1 MRKLNKVMAVVLAG
15 CMLLPGIGASADNE
29 TAKSVVITGIDRE
42 VTITAEKNYSAES
55 ENAKRINIAVPD
67 YEKGKEPM
75 AMETF
80 TVDKDKTAN
89 LKFDM
94 IDGGTAED
102 TCDLTLYET
111 VDNNGKTIKTAV
123 GTIENLP
130 LKTTVCITGLSSDKK
145 YYFTVQSKTK
155 AGNASFL
162 LWISE
167 MRTLIKYDG
176 ASPGEVI
183 FTRGK
188 TDSNKLQ
195 QIEAP
200 SDVLVYESPEWNKY
214 LNELTKYGLFEGD
227 ANGDFTPYKNITRA
241 EMAKV
246 LCKALRISPDSY
258 NTQMFNTQM
267 FSDVDSSHWAFGYI
281 NALAATKIVEGNDD
295 GSFSPDREATYAE
308 TVKMLVTAMGYAPRA
323 EGLGGYPYGYIETA
337 RELDLIKDID
347 LALDL
352 YCPRYIVFTL
362 MYNALDVPF
371 LLQTGFGENAAEF
384 AVADG
389 KNGMDYVTFRYKIT
403 GKKN

>member
-1 MRKLNKVMAVVLAG
+1 MRKLNKVTAVVLAG

-29 TAKSVVITGIDRE
+29 TVKSVVITGIDRG
-42 VTITAEKNYSAES
+42 VTITAEKNYSADS

-80 TVDKDKTAN
+80 TVEKDKTAN

-123 GTIENLP
+123 GTVENLP

-155 AGNASFL
+155 SGNASFL
-162 LWISE
+162 LWTSE

-188 TDSNKLQ
+188 IDSNELQ
-195 QIEAP
+195 RIETP

-227 ANGDFTPYKNITRA
+227 ANGDFTPYNNITRA
-241 EMAKV
+241 EMAKA

-258 NTQMFNTQM
+258 NIQM

-281 NALAATKIVEGNDD
+281 NALATAKIVAGNDD
-295 GSFSPDREATYAE
+295 GNFSPDREATYAE
-308 TVKMLVTAMGYAPRA
+308 AVKMLVAAMGYAPRA
-323 EGLGGYPYGYIETA
+323 ESLGGYPYGYIETA

-371 LLQTGFGENAAEF
+371 MIQTGFGENAAEF

-389 KNGMDYVTFRYKIT
+389 INGIDYVTFRYKLT
-403 GKKN
+403 GNKN

>member
-29 TAKSVVITGIDRE
+29 TAKSVVITGIDRG
-42 VTITAEKNYSAES
+42 VTITAEKNYSADS

-123 GTIENLP
+123 GTVENLP

-155 AGNASFL
+155 SGNASFL
-162 LWISE
+162 LWTSE

-188 TDSNKLQ
+188 IDSNELQ
-195 QIEAP
+195 RIETP

-214 LNELTKYGLFEGD
+214 LDELTKYGLFEGD
-227 ANGDFTPYKNITRA
+227 ANGDFTPYNNITRA
-241 EMAKV
+241 EMAKI

-258 NTQMFNTQM
+258 NIQM
-267 FSDVDSSHWAFGYI
+267 FSDVDSLHWAFGYI
-281 NALAATKIVEGNDD
+281 NALATAKIVAGNDD
-295 GSFSPDREATYAE
+295 GNFSPDREATYAE
-308 TVKMLVTAMGYAPRA
+308 AVKMLVAAMGYAPRA
-323 EGLGGYPYGYIETA
+323 ESLGGYPYGYIETA
-337 RELDLIKDID
+337 RELDLIKNID

-371 LLQTGFGENAAEF
+371 MIQTGFGENAAEF

-389 KNGMDYVTFRYKIT
+389 INGIDYVTFRYKLT

>member
-1 MRKLNKVMAVVLAG
+1 MKKLSKVTAVVLAG
-15 CMLLPGIGASADNE
+15 CMLLPGIGASANNE
-29 TAKSVVITGIDRE
+29 AAKSVVINSIDRG
-42 VTITAEKNYSAES
+42 VTITTEENYSTES
-55 ENAKRINIAVPD
+55 ENAKRINIAIPD
-67 YEKGKEPM
+67 YAKGKEPK

-80 TVDKDKTAN
+80 TVDKEKNVN

-111 VDNNGKTIKTAV
+111 VDNNGKSIKTAV
-123 GTIENLP
+123 GTIENVP
-130 LKTTVCITGLSSDKK
+130 LKTTVCIAGLSSDKK

-155 AGNASFL
+155 SGNASFL
-162 LWISE
+162 LWTSE
-167 MRTLIKYDG
+167 IRALIKYITSPDEVIYT
-176 ASPGEVI
+176 SPGN
-183 FTRGK
+183 
-188 TDSNKLQ
+188 TDSNELQ
-195 QIEAP
+195 RIETP
-200 SDVLVYESPEWNKY
+200 SDVLVYESPKWQEY
-214 LNELTKYGLFEGD
+214 LDELTKYGLFEGD

-246 LCKALRISPDSY
+246 LCKALGISPDSY
-258 NTQMFNTQM
+258 NTQM

-281 NALAATKIVEGNDD
+281 NALATAKIVAGNDD
-295 GSFSPDREATYAE
+295 GNFSPDREATYAE
-308 TVKMLVTAMGYAPRA
+308 TVKMLVTAMGYTPRA
-323 EGLGGYPYGYIETA
+323 EKLGGYPYGYIETA

-371 LLQTGFGENAAEF
+371 LVQTGFLENAAEF

-389 KNGMDYVTFRYKIT
+389 KDGIDYVTFRYKLT

>member
-1 MRKLNKVMAVVLAG
+1 MKKLSKVTAVVLAG
-15 CMLLPGIGASADNE
+15 CMLLPGIGVSADNE

-42 VTITAEKNYSAES
+42 VTITAEKNYSADS

-67 YEKGKEPM
+67 YEKGKEPT

-123 GTIENLP
+123 GTVENLP

-155 AGNASFL
+155 SGNASFL
-162 LWISE
+162 LWTLE

-188 TDSNKLQ
+188 IDSNELQ

-214 LNELTKYGLFEGD
+214 LDELTKYGLFEGD

-258 NTQMFNTQM
+258 NTQMF
-267 FSDVDSSHWAFGYI
+267 SDVDSSHWAYGYV
-281 NALAATKIVEGNDD
+281 NALATAKIVAGNDD
-295 GSFSPDREATYAE
+295 GNFSPDREATYAE

-323 EGLGGYPYGYIETA
+323 ESLGGYPYGYIETA

-371 LLQTGFGENAAEF
+371 MIQTGFGENAAEF

-389 KNGMDYVTFRYKIT
+389 INGMDYVTFRYKLT

>member
-1 MRKLNKVMAVVLAG
+1 MKKLSKVTAVVLAG
-15 CMLLPGIGASADNE
+15 CMLLPGIGASANNE
-29 TAKSVVITGIDRE
+29 ASKSVVINSIDRG
-42 VTITAEKNYSAES
+42 VTITTEENYSAEG
-55 ENAKRINIAVPD
+55 ENAKRTNIAIPD
-67 YEKGKEPM
+67 YAKGKEPK

-80 TVDKDKTAN
+80 TVDKEKNVN

-111 VDNNGKTIKTAV
+111 VDNNGKSIKTAV
-123 GTIENLP
+123 GTIENVP
-130 LKTTVCITGLSSDKK
+130 LKTTVCIAGLSSDKK

-155 AGNASFL
+155 SGNASFL
-162 LWISE
+162 LWTSE
-167 MRTLIKYDG
+167 IRALIKYITSPDEVIYT
-176 ASPGEVI
+176 SPGN
-183 FTRGK
+183 
-188 TDSNKLQ
+188 TDSNELQ
-195 QIEAP
+195 RIETP
-200 SDVLVYESPEWNKY
+200 SDVLVYESPKWQEY
-214 LNELTKYGLFEGD
+214 LDELTKYGLFEGD

-246 LCKALRISPDSY
+246 LCKALGISPDSY
-258 NTQMFNTQM
+258 NTQM

-281 NALAATKIVEGNDD
+281 NALATAKIVAGNDD
-295 GSFSPDREATYAE
+295 GNFSPDREATYAE

-323 EGLGGYPYGYIETA
+323 EELGGYPYGYIETA

-347 LALDL
+347 IALDL

-371 LLQTGFGENAAEF
+371 LVQTGFLENAAEF

-389 KNGMDYVTFRYKIT
+389 KDGIDYVTFRYKLT

>member
-29 TAKSVVITGIDRE
+29 TAKSVVITGIDRG

-67 YEKGKEPM
+67 YENGKEPM

-80 TVDKDKTAN
+80 TVDKDKTVN

-102 TCDLTLYET
+102 TCDLILYET
-111 VDNNGKTIKTAV
+111 VDNNGKTIKTVV

-162 LWISE
+162 LWTSE

-188 TDSNKLQ
+188 IDSNELQ
-195 QIEAP
+195 QIETP

-227 ANGDFTPYKNITRA
+227 ANGDFTPYNNITRA
-241 EMAKV
+241 EMAKA

-258 NTQMFNTQM
+258 NIQM
-267 FSDVDSSHWAFGYI
+267 FSDVDSSHWAFEYI
-281 NALAATKIVEGNDD
+281 NALANAKIVAGNDD

-308 TVKMLVTAMGYAPRA
+308 AVKMLVTAMGYAPRA
-323 EGLGGYPYGYIETA
+323 ESLGGYPYGYIETA

-371 LLQTGFGENAAEF
+371 LVQTGFGENAAEF

-389 KNGMDYVTFRYKIT
+389 INGMDYMTFRYKLT

>member
-15 CMLLPGIGASADNE
+15 CMLLPGIGVRANNE

-42 VTITAEKNYSAES
+42 VTITTEENYSAES
-55 ENAKRINIAVPD
+55 ENAKRINIAIPD
-67 YEKGKEPM
+67 YAKGKEPK

-80 TVDKDKTAN
+80 TVDKDKNVN

-111 VDNNGKTIKTAV
+111 VDNNGKSIKTAV
-123 GTIENLP
+123 GTIENVP
-130 LKTTVCITGLSSDKK
+130 LKTTVCIAGLSSDKK

-155 AGNASFL
+155 SGNASFL
-162 LWISE
+162 LWTSE
-167 MRTLIKYDG
+167 IRALIKYDVT
-176 ASPGEVI
+176 SPDEVI
-183 FTRGK
+183 YYTSPVN
-188 TDSNKLQ
+188 TDSNELQ
-195 QIEAP
+195 RIEAP

-214 LNELTKYGLFEGD
+214 LDELTKYGLFEGD

-241 EMAKV
+241 EMAKA

-258 NTQMFNTQM
+258 NIQM

-281 NALAATKIVEGNDD
+281 NALATAKIVAGNDD
-295 GSFSPDREATYAE
+295 GNFSPDREATYAE
-308 TVKMLVTAMGYAPRA
+308 AVKMLVAAMGYAPRA
-323 EGLGGYPYGYIETA
+323 ESLGGYPYGYIETA

-352 YCPRYIVFTL
+352 YCPRYIIFTL

-371 LLQTGFGENAAEF
+371 MIQTGFGENAAEF

-389 KNGMDYVTFRYKIT
+389 INGMDYMTFRYKLT

>member
-1 MRKLNKVMAVVLAG
+1 MKKLNKVMAVVLAG

-29 TAKSVVITGIDRE
+29 TAKSVVITGIDRG
-42 VTITAEKNYSAES
+42 VTITAEKNYSADS

-123 GTIENLP
+123 GTVENLP

-155 AGNASFL
+155 SGNASFL
-162 LWISE
+162 LWTSE

-188 TDSNKLQ
+188 IDSNELQ

-214 LNELTKYGLFEGD
+214 LDELTKYGLFEGD

-258 NTQMFNTQM
+258 NTQMF
-267 FSDVDSSHWAFGYI
+267 SDVDSSHWAYGYI
-281 NALAATKIVEGNDD
+281 NALATD
-295 GSFSPDREATYAE
+295 AE

-323 EGLGGYPYGYIETA
+323 ESLGGYPYGYIETA

-371 LLQTGFGENAAEF
+371 MIQTGFGENAAEF

-389 KNGMDYVTFRYKIT
+389 INGMDYMTFRYKLT

>member
-1 MRKLNKVMAVVLAG
+1 MRKLNKVTAVVLAG

-29 TAKSVVITGIDRE
+29 TAKSVVITGIDRG

-55 ENAKRINIAVPD
+55 ENAKRINIAIPD
-67 YEKGKEPM
+67 YTKGKEPM

-80 TVDKDKTAN
+80 TVDKEKTVN

-94 IDGGTAED
+94 IDSGTAED

-111 VDNNGKTIKTAV
+111 VDNNGKSIKTAV

-130 LKTTVCITGLSSDKK
+130 LKTTVCIAGLSSDKK

-155 AGNASFL
+155 SGNASFL
-162 LWISE
+162 LWTSE

-183 FTRGK
+183 VTWGK
-188 TDSNKLQ
+188 TDSNELQ
-195 QIEAP
+195 RIETP

-214 LNELTKYGLFEGD
+214 LDELTKYGLFEGD

-258 NTQMFNTQM
+258 NTQMF
-267 FSDVDSSHWAFGYI
+267 SDVDSSHWAFGYI
-281 NALAATKIVEGNDD
+281 NALATAKIVAGNDD
-295 GSFSPDREATYAE
+295 GNFSPDREATYAE
-308 TVKMLVTAMGYAPRA
+308 TVKMLVTAMGYAPRT
-323 EGLGGYPYGYIETA
+323 EDLGGYPYGYIETA

-371 LLQTGFGENAAEF
+371 MIQRRFGENTAYFEI
-384 AVADG
+384 ADG
-389 KNGMDYVTFRYKIT
+389 KDGIDYVTFRYKLT

>member
-1 MRKLNKVMAVVLAG
+1 MKKLSKVTAVVLAG
-15 CMLLPGIGASADNE
+15 CMLLPGIGVSADNE

-42 VTITAEKNYSAES
+42 VTITAEKNYSADS
-55 ENAKRINIAVPD
+55 ENAKRINISVPD
-67 YEKGKEPM
+67 YEKGKEPT

-123 GTIENLP
+123 GTVENLP

-155 AGNASFL
+155 SGNASFL
-162 LWISE
+162 LWTSE

-188 TDSNKLQ
+188 IDSNELQ

-214 LNELTKYGLFEGD
+214 LDELTKYGLFEGD

-258 NTQMFNTQM
+258 NTQMF
-267 FSDVDSSHWAFGYI
+267 SDVDSSHWAYGYI
-281 NALAATKIVEGNDD
+281 NALATAKIVAGNDD
-295 GSFSPDREATYAE
+295 GNFSPDREATYAE

-371 LLQTGFGENAAEF
+371 MIQTGFGENAAEF

-389 KNGMDYVTFRYKIT
+389 INGIDYVTFRYKLT

>member
-42 VTITAEKNYSAES
+42 VTITAEKNYSADS

-67 YEKGKEPM
+67 YEKGKEPT

-123 GTIENLP
+123 GTVENLP

-155 AGNASFL
+155 SGNASFL
-162 LWISE
+162 LWTSE
-167 MRTLIKYDG
+167 MRTLIKYDVT
-176 ASPGEVI
+176 SPDEVI
-183 FTRGK
+183 ITRWN
-188 TDSNKLQ
+188 TDSNELQ
-195 QIEAP
+195 RIETP

-258 NTQMFNTQM
+258 NTQMF
-267 FSDVDSSHWAFGYI
+267 SDVDSSHWAFGYI
-281 NALAATKIVEGNDD
+281 NALATAKIVAGNDD
-295 GSFSPDREATYAE
+295 ESFLPDREATYAE
-308 TVKMLVTAMGYAPRA
+308 AVKMLVAAMGYAPRA
-323 EGLGGYPYGYIETA
+323 ESLGGYPYGYIETA
-337 RELDLIKDID
+337 KKLALTKDID
-347 LALDL
+347 NALDL
-352 YCPRYIVFTL
+352 PLPRYIVFTL

-371 LLQTGFGENAAEF
+371 LVQTGFGENAAEF

-389 KNGMDYVTFRYKIT
+389 KNGSDYITFRYKLT